1 MKIIT
6 ACIIALVVNS
16 CSTESNTPTDFYSS
30 TKDADLWRVP
40 LIEPYEVVSPTNSEL
55 NDWFIIL
62 KNPKISGPDFTLFGD
77 EFQFTNITLIGIQ
90 DSIIVVENTDHN
102 WPALSGAY
110 SSVLLINSKT
120 NECFI
125 YSKEHHSDEI
135 NSKYDELGVEKIK
148 LYSWSTLKNDFLE
161 NNKLPNEWRK

>member
-1 MKIIT
+1 MIF
-6 ACIIALVVNS
+6 LNS

-30 TKDADLWRVP
+30 AKDADLWRVP

-77 EFQFTNITLIGIQ
+77 EFQFTNITSIGIQ

-110 SSVLLINSKT
+110 SSVLIINSKT
-120 NECFI
+120 NQSFI

-135 NSKYDELGVEKIK
+135 NAKYDELGIEKIK

-161 NNKLPNEWRK
+161 NSKFPNEWRK